1 VWPRL
6 WKNSDGVGTVFA
18 ESEVINH
25 LSNGVAPENIM
36 FGASLSLT
44 QRSVQ
49 LLKRIKVEPEVTLV
63 GGILRWRTIA
73 EAVRDQL
80 KTEVNVAEGDMP
92 QYMAALG
99 CALLGHIRLR
109 KLRETAPHS
118 ARKSAA

>member
-1 VWPRL
+1 
-6 WKNSDGVGTVFA
+6 
-18 ESEVINH
+18 
-25 LSNGVAPENIM
+25 M

-63 GGILRWRTIA
+63 GGIMRWDAMAKAIS
-73 EAVRDQL
+73 EHL
-80 KTEVNVAEGDMP
+80 GMEVNVAEDDMP

-109 KLRETAPHS
+109 KLREAAPD
-118 ARKSAA
+118 AVKKSAA